1 MVVVICSTRNSK
13 KNTKSKLY
21 IKNQSGYVDPLAQG
35 VIFEV
40 RKNSTL
46 SAICRV
52 FFFFFSL

>member
-46 SAICRV
+46 SAI
-52 FFFFFSL
+52 